1 MQGRQAAG
9 QHEFIELYNPT
20 QNAIDASTLHVHIR
34 NGSGNDQDLALTY
47 ARTMIPSHGFFLI
60 TSTQSS
66 PETWYGSRDAT
77 YDASAGELA
86 SNSGMYI
93 SLSAI
98 AQARVIDKL
107 GWGNVQ
113 QPWHEGN
120 STNNLGNDESIQRK
134 PAGGAGAATDTD
146 NNKNDFNPPSS
157 GITPLGSS
165 APPQP

>member
-1 MQGRQAAG
+1 
-9 QHEFIELYNPT
+9 
-20 QNAIDASTLHVHIR
+20 
-34 NGSGNDQDLALTY
+34 
-47 ARTMIPSHGFFLI
+47 MIPPHGFFLI

-86 SNSGMYI
+86 GNSGMYI

-98 AQARVIDKL
+98 AQARVLDKL

-113 QPWHEGN
+113 QPWNEGHA
-120 STNNLGNDESIQRK
+120 TNNLGNDTSVQRL

-146 NNKNDFNPPSS
+146 NNKNDFNSPSS

>member
-1 MQGRQAAG
+1 
-9 QHEFIELYNPT
+9 
-20 QNAIDASTLHVHIR
+20 V
-34 NGSGNDQDLALTY
+34 
-47 ARTMIPSHGFFLI
+47 
-60 TSTQSS
+60 
-66 PETWYGSRDAT
+66 
-77 YDASAGELA
+77 GELGA
-86 SNSGMYI
+86 SSGMYI
-93 SLSAI
+93 SLATA

-113 QPWHEGN
+113 QPWSEAH
-120 STNNLGNDESIQRK
+120 STNNLGNDDSVQRQ